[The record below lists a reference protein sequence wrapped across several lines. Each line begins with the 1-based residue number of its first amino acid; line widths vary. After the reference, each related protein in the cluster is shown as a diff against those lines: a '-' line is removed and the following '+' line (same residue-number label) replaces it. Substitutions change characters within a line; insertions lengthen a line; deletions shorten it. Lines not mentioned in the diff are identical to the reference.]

1 MIHAIR
7 EGFSLFSH
15 MRRNLGS
22 SMCHR
27 RLFDVVKGFVS
38 DEEQERGVEEK
49 VRRKEKDRQKNTNE
63 RSKNGKKGSE
73 GERE

>member
-1 MIHAIR
+1 
-7 EGFSLFSH
+7 
-15 MRRNLGS
+15 
-22 SMCHR
+22 MCHR